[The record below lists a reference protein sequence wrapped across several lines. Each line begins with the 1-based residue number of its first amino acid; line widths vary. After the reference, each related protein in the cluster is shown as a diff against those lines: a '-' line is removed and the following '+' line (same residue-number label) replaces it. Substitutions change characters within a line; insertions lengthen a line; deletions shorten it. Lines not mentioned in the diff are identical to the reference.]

1 MAHSGPLQR
10 LAGRPWTKTELDGR
24 YSFPPPEKRPLY
36 ALLTD
41 SAKAHPDNTCLHY
54 QGRNFTYSQA
64 DEISSRFASALASLG
79 VKRGDRVAIFMPNTP
94 QLVFAYYGVLKAG
107 GILVMCNPVY
117 KEREL
122 EFQIRDSGAEVVL
135 ASRTVAKGLDLY
147 KSLEGCRARLKL
159 KHVIT
164 TGLADYIPPLKK
176 PFAGLV
182 GIKDISRADTL
193 DFVKLVESNK
203 PVSEYPA
210 VDPVNDVALL
220 QYTGGTTGVAK
231 GAMLTHYNLVSN
243 AMYGVAL
250 FPVTEKDVSLSVL
263 PLFHI
268 YGMTVTMNMP
278 IAVGASVVL
287 LPSFHVEEVMKTIQK
302 LKVTLFSGAPAMY
315 IAINSKPNA
324 SSFDL
329 RSVRAC
335 MSGGS
340 ALPPAV
346 RKKFMSLT
354 GGNLVEGYGLSET
367 SPVTHVNPL
376 TKGVVKDGS
385 IGPPFSDTD
394 AKIVNID
401 DSGNELGMGEVGEL
415 AVKGPQIMKGYWNQD
430 AETKSVLKDGW
441 FLTGDIAKM
450 DEDGYFYIVDRK
462 KDMVN
467 VGGLKVYPRE
477 VEDVLFEHPDVK
489 EAGVVGIPDEFS
501 GEAVKAFVVLKD
513 PSKKVAEQEII
524 DFCQTR
530 LAKFKVPK
538 KVEFV
543 NELPKTL
550 IGKVLRRKL
559 RELTPR

>member
-1 MAHSGPLQR
+1 MQR
-10 LAGRPWTKTELDGR
+10 PEARPWLSVQLDGR
-24 YSFPPPEKRPLY
+24 YSLPPPEKRPLY
-36 ALLTD
+36 SLLTD
-41 SAKAHPDNTCLHY
+41 SAKKAPGNVCLHY
-54 QGRNFTYSQA
+54 QGRDFTYAQV
-64 DEISSRFASALASLG
+64 DELSSRFASALLSLG
-79 VKRGDRVAIFMPNTP
+79 LKSGDRVAIFLPNTP
-94 QLVFAYYGVLKAG
+94 QLVFAYFGVLKAG
-107 GILVMCNPVY
+107 GVLVMCNPVY

-122 EFQIRDSGAEVVL
+122 EYQIRDSGAEIVV

-147 KSLEGCRARLKL
+147 KSLEGCRSRLQL
-159 KHVIT
+159 RHVIAT
-164 TGLADYIPPLKK
+164 SLTDYLPPLKRRL
-176 PFAGLV
+176 AGLV
-182 GIKDISRADTL
+182 GIKDVPRADTL
-193 DFVKLVESNK
+193 DFADLVSSNPPLAK
-203 PVSEYPA
+203 YPQ
-210 VDPVNDVALL
+210 VDPVGDVALL

-243 AMYGVAL
+243 AVYGVDL

-278 IAVGASVVL
+278 IAVGATVVL
-287 LPSFHVEEVMKTIQK
+287 LPSFHVEEVVKTIQK
-302 LKVTLFSGAPAMY
+302 KKVTLFSGAPAMY

-324 SSFDL
+324 GEFNL

-376 TKGVVKDGS
+376 TRGVVKDGS
-385 IGPPFSDTD
+385 IGPPFSGTD
-394 AKIVNID
+394 ARVVDLD
-401 DSGNELGMGEVGEL
+401 DSRRVLNLGEVGEL
-415 AVKGPQIMKGYWNQD
+415 EVKGPQVMKGYWKHEE
-430 AETKSVLKDGW
+430 ETNDVLRDGW

-450 DEDGYFYIVDRK
+450 DQDGYFYIVDRK
-462 KDMVN
+462 KDMIN
-467 VGGLKVYPRE
+467 VGGFKVYPRE
-477 VEDVLFEHPDVK
+477 VEDVLFEHPDVR
-489 EAGVVGIPDEFS
+489 EAGVVGIPDDFS

-513 PSKKVAEQEII
+513 PSKKVSEEEVI
-524 DFCQTR
+524 DFCQKR
-530 LAKFKVPK
+530 LSKFKAPK

-543 NELPKTL
+543 QELPKTL

-559 RELTPR
+559 RELTPRRS

>member
-1 MAHSGPLQR
+1 MQQLEA
-10 LAGRPWTKTELDGR
+10 RPWLDVQLDGR
-24 YSFPPPEKRPLY
+24 YSTPPPEKRPLFS
-36 ALLTD
+36 LLSD
-41 SAKAHPDNTCLHY
+41 SAKRYPNNICLHY
-54 QGRNFTYSQA
+54 QGRNLTYAQV
-64 DEISSRFASALASLG
+64 EETSSRFASALVSLG
-79 VKRGDRVAIFMPNTP
+79 LRRGDRVAVFLPNTP
-94 QLVFAYYGVLKAG
+94 QLVFAYFGVLKAG
-107 GILVMCNPVY
+107 GVLVMCNPVY

-122 EFQIRDSGAEVVL
+122 EYQIKDSGAEIVI
-135 ASRTVAKGLDLY
+135 ACRTVAKGLDLY
-147 KSLEGCRARLKL
+147 KSLEGCRSRLAL
-159 KHVIT
+159 RHVIT
-164 TGLADYIPPLKK
+164 TSITDYLPPLKK
-176 PFAGLV
+176 RLAGLV
-182 GIKDISRADTL
+182 GIKDMPRADTL
-193 DFVKLVESNK
+193 DFAKLVQSNA
-203 PVSEYPA
+203 PIPEYPA

-220 QYTGGTTGVAK
+220 QYTGGTTGLAK

-243 AMYGVAL
+243 AVYGVVL

-278 IAVGASVVL
+278 IAVGATVVL
-287 LPSFHVEEVMKTIQK
+287 LPSFHVDEVMKTIQK
-302 LKVTLFSGAPAMY
+302 MKVTLFSGAPAMY

-324 SSFDL
+324 SEFNL

-346 RKKFMSLT
+346 RKKFMTLT

-385 IGPPFSDTD
+385 IGPPFSGTD
-394 AKIVNID
+394 ARIVDLD
-401 DSGNELGMGEVGEL
+401 DSGKVLKVGEVGEL
-415 AVKGPQIMKGYWNQD
+415 EVKGPQVMKGYWKQEG
-430 AETKSVLKDGW
+430 ETKAVLRDGW

-467 VGGLKVYPRE
+467 VGGFKVYPRE
-477 VEDVLFEHPDVK
+477 VEDVLFEHPDIK
-489 EAGVVGIPDEFS
+489 EAGVIGIPDEFS

-513 PSKKVAEQEII
+513 PSKKVSAEEVI
-524 DFCQTR
+524 DFCRKR
-530 LAKFKVPK
+530 LAKFKAPK
-538 KVEFV
+538 EVEFV
-543 NELPKTL
+543 QELPKTL

-559 RELTPR
+559 RELTPRQS